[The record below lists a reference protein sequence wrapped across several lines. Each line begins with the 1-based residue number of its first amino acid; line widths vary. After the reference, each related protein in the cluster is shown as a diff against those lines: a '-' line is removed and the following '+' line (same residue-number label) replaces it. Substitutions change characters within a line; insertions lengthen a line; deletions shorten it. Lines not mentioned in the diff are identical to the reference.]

1 MVTRASIEAQLKA
14 LGVNVRGWGAGEIQ
28 ELVHILM
35 PHEKITGHSHGW
47 YENGFATLITTNERL
62 LLIDKK
68 LFHLTIED
76 VRYDMIAEVD
86 YNARIL
92 DATIRVTCMN
102 KTLRF
107 TSFKAHQ
114 LRALTTYVQRRVMEL
129 RQQMFTWQQFEQTP
143 VQAPSF
149 GLSPQAAVGAGP
161 GSALMTNLPLP
172 AAPGQTPMR
181 RMTSTNPYTKSSL
194 TTKHQFLPKVPRRFR
209 PS

>member
-1 MVTRASIEAQLKA
+1 MVTKASIEAQLKS
-14 LGVNVRGWGAGEIQ
+14 LGVSMKGWGAAELS

-35 PHEKITGHSHGW
+35 PHEEITAHCHGW

-92 DATIRVTCMN
+92 DATIRINSVN

-107 TSFKAHQ
+107 TSLNGHK
-114 LRALTTYVQRRVMEL
+114 LRVLTNNVQRRVMEL
-129 RQQMFTWQQFEQTP
+129 RQQAFSWQQFEQTP
-143 VQAPSF
+143 VQSQAFS
-149 GLSPQAAVGAGP
+149 LNPQTVVGAGP
-161 GSALMTNLPLP
+161 GSALMTNLPV
-172 AAPGQTPMR
+172 R
-181 RMTSTNPYTKSSL
+181 RLTSMNPYAKTAL
-194 TTKHQFLPKVPRRFR
+194 TTKHRFLPKVPRRFR
-209 PS
+209 PD